1 MFAVS
6 SAVLS
11 GPQNHPYFKYVQKLR
26 ELAITSGCSAPGLY
40 CADADMSRLQMA
52 IFLIRGKFGNALN
65 RYFTDASAG
74 SVEFLAR
81 LFLTPYAVY

>member
-26 ELAITSGCSAPGLY
+26 ELAITSGCSASPALY
-40 CADADMSRLQMA
+40 CPDADVSTLQMA
-52 IFLIRGKFGNALN
+52 IFLIRGKFGNTLN
-65 RYFTDASAG
+65 RYFTDAAAG

-81 LFLTPYAVY
+81 LF